1 MQSALTSLPKILS
14 LARNLS
20 AGLVAGLGLDEGL
33 GAGLGVGSGM
43 SVRMSAGL
51 VLSLVLFTSL
61 ESSAQAQ
68 ELGGIEIPFSSQQ
81 PCFGM
86 VGITDSNALAICDA
100 LALREN
106 VKARELAQQWIYS
119 EPDSPAAQFALA
131 EVLSQVE
138 GNLPRA
144 LFHLKRAEE
153 LTNYTS
159 LGRAIEMG
167 NVEWH
172 YLTLTQLSFIHQM
185 MGDQQASLD
194 YLDKIY
200 EIYGQETES
209 FRGWPLIKLK
219 QYNEARAS
227 AEKVLASS
235 DNRRDRSRAWNT
247 LCAVELADLRP
258 NESLAACERA
268 MSEDEDF
275 ALSSAGSLDTVHLL
289 NASEVS
295 MNLLRMEEAEEYLNR
310 AVQTIN
316 PDSVG
321 NPWIYMMYL
330 TLAQGRFDEARAALD
345 NMLVWREAQS
355 PLVGVM
361 NRAEHFMVSAMFLL
375 LAGYPED
382 AARLSATALNQP
394 DRTGSYSADESQKD
408 SIAALVN
415 KMANESAAELKRE
428 EIATLGFFAS
438 LRPRV
443 DVLLFRF
450 KAWRSA
456 RHAASLF
463 ADLETLQNRLRPYS
477 PLDVHIPE
485 WVEPELIGLMGTG
498 VMSSILEQTHR
509 EGAFSL
515 NEGYYYAYRTEAAA
529 LNSQHEL
536 TIEIGQRAM
545 ELLPEREIM
554 PRARIAARIAAAAMR
569 LGRYEQAL
577 QHYALALQWDP
588 SIIRRL
594 NMALPVSFVSDDS
607 DFAKEAEGYLARS
620 PRFQRNDNGFLLDIS
635 DSAALRLCLNQRNG
649 APVSCH
655 QLQSVEESI
664 EDSDAAQLVRQFH
677 QATFSLGYDINQS
690 QRLALLGSS
699 VILSGRNNTGQ
710 QQSRDAV
717 IQR

>member
-1 MQSALTSLPKILS
+1 MRLSQTSQLNIQSLGQNPDLRPGLIPDLV
-14 LARNLS
+14 LCLVLCLS
-20 AGLVAGLGLDEGL
+20 AGIGL
-33 GAGLGVGSGM
+33 
-43 SVRMSAGL
+43 
-51 VLSLVLFTSL
+51 
-61 ESSAQAQ
+61 AQPARAQ

-100 LALREN
+100 LALNEN

-119 EPDSPAAQFALA
+119 DSDSPAAQFALA

-200 EIYGQETES
+200 KIYGQETES

-219 QYNEARAS
+219 KYNEARAS

-235 DNRRDRSRAWNT
+235 DNLRDRSRAWNT

-258 NESLAACERA
+258 KESLAACERA

-275 ALSSAGSLDTVHLL
+275 ALSSAGSVDTVHLL

-295 MNLLRMEEAEEYLNR
+295 MNLLRMAEAEKYLNR
-310 AVQTIN
+310 AVETIN

-330 TLAQGRFDEARAALD
+330 TLSQGRFDEARAALD

-361 NRAEHFMVSAMFLL
+361 NQAEHFMVSAMFLL

-415 KMANESAAELKRE
+415 KMANESAAEIKRE

-443 DVLLFRF
+443 DVLVFRF

-463 ADLETLQNRLRPYS
+463 ADMETLQNRLRPYS

-498 VMSSILEQTHR
+498 VMSSILEKTR
-509 EGAFSL
+509 SEGAFSL

-529 LNSQHEL
+529 LNARHEL
-536 TIEIGQRAM
+536 TIEIGQQAM

-554 PRARIAARIAAAAMR
+554 PRARIAARIAAASMR

-577 QHYALALQWDP
+577 NHYALALQWDP

-594 NMALPVSFVSDDS
+594 KMALPVSFVSDDS
-607 DFAKEAEGYLARS
+607 DFAQEVEGYLARS
-620 PRFQRNDNGFLLDIS
+620 PRFQRNDNGFLLNIS
-635 DSAALRLCLNQRNG
+635 NAAELRLCLNQRNG
-649 APVSCH
+649 ASVSCH
-655 QLQSVEESI
+655 QLQSVEESLN
-664 EDSDAAQLVRQFH
+664 DSDATQLVRQFH
-677 QATFSLGYDINQS
+677 KATFSLGYEINQS

-699 VILSGRNNTGQ
+699 VIISGRNNPRQ
-710 QQSRDAV
+710 QQNRDTV
-717 IQR
+717 TQP